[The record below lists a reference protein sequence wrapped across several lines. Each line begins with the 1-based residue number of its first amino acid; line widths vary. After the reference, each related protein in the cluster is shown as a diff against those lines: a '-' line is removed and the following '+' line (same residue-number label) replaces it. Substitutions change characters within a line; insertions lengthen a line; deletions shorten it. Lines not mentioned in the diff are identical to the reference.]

1 MPKQQSSKPMR
12 TRTLNNSNMKQ
23 KKMKMKGNKNSKKV
37 HTPQP
42 TKKTGTVPRRRA
54 GDKTE
59 IHDQLVQL
67 RTGISNGKKTIKS
80 KRIDLEL
87 GLTVDLDNSK
97 RKMEHYSNDNLVLDL
112 NSKNLLSQRKG
123 VRALALVL
131 NRLEFPPDV
140 SKIIIHHGRNN
151 ITLEKNIFKLMP
163 YDIIKAIHYDSV
175 NGLKEEEK
183 DLLMA
188 KYKNTESIYEFLY
201 NVFGFRKTK
210 NLFNR
215 YYNWYN
221 DDDMIFYDTSF
232 SRIGRIRNN
241 NGNIYNIITHIEDF
255 MHMHNL

>member
-1 MPKQQSSKPMR
+1 MTRQTTSKPMR
-12 TRTLNNSNMKQ
+12 QKIFNNSNMKQ
-23 KKMKMKGNKNSKKV
+23 KKMKMKGNKNPKKV
-37 HTPQP
+37 HTPHS
-42 TKKTGTVPRRRA
+42 TKKTGTIPRRKA

-59 IHDQLVQL
+59 IHDQIVQL

-80 KRIDLEL
+80 KRIYLEL

-112 NSKNLLSQRKG
+112 NSKNLHSQRKG

-151 ITLEKNIFKLMP
+151 ITLEKNIFKIMP
-163 YDIIKAIHYDSV
+163 YDIIKAIHQDSV

-188 KYKNTESIYEFLY
+188 KYKNTESVYEFLY
-201 NVFGFRKTK
+201 NVFGFRRTK
-210 NLFNR
+210 NIYRYFNMMNDPEDMVF
-215 YYNWYN
+215 YNVPN
-221 DDDMIFYDTSF
+221 
-232 SRIGRIRNN
+232 RIGRVSN
-241 NGNIYNIITHIEDF
+241 NGNHINYIINHVQNFI
-255 MHMHNL
+255 HMNNL